1 MRVSTAL
8 IHDTAVGSIQDQQT
22 KLLSLQ
28 QQVATG
34 RRAVKPSDDPIATAR
49 ALEVSQS
56 KSVNNQFQLNQGY
69 AKEALGL
76 VENKLEGVKDI
87 LGYVRDQVVAAGN
100 GTFSQSER
108 DAVAI
113 DLRARFDALL
123 SLANSQDGKGEYVFS
138 GFKGDTQPFAGGL
151 SGVTYQGDQG
161 ERTMQV
167 STSRVLPVSNSGDEV
182 FMKVPGST
190 EDLFS
195 VISNFITDLEDPL
208 AIFDPWDSA
217 QAWPGLRLLVV
228 STTGDRAEYYVLDDK
243 LMPQREALPSAAAEI
258 VGRIAQNC
266 EPSIATV
273 LFMAGAGGSLRAG
286 ITDNPVLLTRAIKE
300 GRVTVRCGG
309 APVYVMPGGGI
320 TFMVD
325 VERMPAR
332 SFGSV
337 PTPAIVAPIEFSM
350 TMADYL
356 DFGGHSDQVFSV
368 DAALSRA
375 RTALQAPP
383 RGYEVRTIGE

>member
-100 GTFSQSER
+100 GSFSQSER

-190 EDLFS
+190 ANLFG
-195 VISNFITDLEDPL
+195 VISNFITDLENPL
-208 AIFDPWDSA
+208 ASVPAAVSTALTELDSSFDNILRVQASIGSRVNEVEALENVSGDLDLQYA
-217 QAWPGLRLLVV
+217 QAISRLQDV
-228 STTGDRAEYYVLDDK
+228 DYAEAISD
-243 LMPQREALPSAAAEI
+243 
-258 VGRIAQNC
+258 
-266 EPSIATV
+266 
-273 LFMAGAGGSLRAG
+273 
-286 ITDNPVLLTRAIKE
+286 LTME
-300 GRVTVRCGG
+300 Q
-309 APVYVMPGGGI
+309 
-320 TFMVD
+320 TF
-325 VERMPAR
+325 
-332 SFGSV
+332 
-337 PTPAIVAPIEFSM
+337 
-350 TMADYL
+350 
-356 DFGGHSDQVFSV
+356 
-368 DAALSRA
+368 
-375 RTALQAPP
+375 LQAAQQSFL
-383 RGYEVRTIGE
+383 RVANLSLFNFLN